1 MTISDESIPG
11 YQTRTTSD
19 AKQNLIMQKS
29 TGLFDKY
36 ALGFSTWN
44 MISFRD
50 SNYRNTVGLIS
61 SLYKILVWDCLWMKY
76 PPLSDWT
83 CLIGVQTN
91 TEIQTQNR
99 LDGHNRHEKRQ
110 NRTYQA

>member
-29 TGLFDKY
+29 TGLFDMY

-61 SLYKILVWDCLWMKY
+61 SLTLYKILVWDCLWMKY

-83 CLIGVQTN
+83 CLIQRYRPKYRDTDPKQT
-91 TEIQTQNR
+91 
-99 LDGHNRHEKRQ
+99 
-110 NRTYQA
+110 